1 MLFPLSLSLSLS
13 PLFSLPLPP
22 PPSHSLSPSLPS
34 LTPSI
39 FQSQVADDTGEVQ
52 YATQTVTVTERDAK
66 ALGQPVGS
74 TTTVLLTAYPGGHS
88 GAAGTEATTAA
99 QPVNDQ
105 LITTQQ
111 TSSSSNVQVV
121 YSASHIDSIGTSAP
135 SSSSTSAAQTGG
147 ETFTSTLASSGV
159 APEVTSVNATSI
171 TTSIGGGEGVIP
183 ATVAATTIQQPT
195 PMDTDTAAT
204 ISDIVGGTDYLNP
217 TQAGGAEMIVG
228 GSTTGGDVTVGAVAA
243 GDANEGDVPSDLA
256 TQLIN
261 QYSSVEDGTAATS
274 EVAAAL
280 EASKPAEAVTI
291 ATTAASQVP
300 NTIEN

>member
-1 MLFPLSLSLSLS
+1 M
-13 PLFSLPLPP
+13 
-22 PPSHSLSPSLPS
+22 
-34 LTPSI
+34 
-39 FQSQVADDTGEVQ
+39 Q

-99 QPVNDQ
+99 QPVSDQ

-135 SSSSTSAAQTGG
+135 SSSSAASDSQTGG

-171 TTSIGGGEGVIP
+171 TTSIGGGGEGVIP

-204 ISDIVGGTDYLNP
+204 ISEIVGGTDYLNP
-217 TQAGGAEMIVG
+217 TQAGDGAEMIVG
-228 GSTTGGDVTVGAVAA
+228 GATTGGDVTVGGAAA

-261 QYSSVEDGTAATS
+261 QYSSVEDGTVATS

-280 EASKPAEAVTI
+280 EAGKPAEAVTI
-291 ATTAASQVP
+291 ATTAASQAP